1 MLYPTPTDPGS
12 ECRGLRAEPIGRLQ
26 GRLEV
31 EGPWLPFRSQSDY
44 NPIAPDC
51 KEVLMFDSLEQ
62 QMKHNEDRI
71 STSKERM
78 LRYGLYALAGALVI
92 AGLIYAVHLIG

>member
-1 MLYPTPTDPGS
+1 
-12 ECRGLRAEPIGRLQ
+12 
-26 GRLEV
+26 
-31 EGPWLPFRSQSDY
+31 
-44 NPIAPDC
+44 
-51 KEVLMFDSLEQ
+51 MFDSLEQ

>member
-1 MLYPTPTDPGS
+1 MLYPMPTDPGS
-12 ECRGLRAEPIGRLQ
+12 EFRGLRAEPIGCLQ
-26 GRLEV
+26 GRL
-31 EGPWLPFRSQSDY
+31 EGPWLPFRSRSDY

-71 STSKERM
+71 STSKGRM
-78 LRYGLYALAGALVI
+78 LRYGLYVLAGALVI